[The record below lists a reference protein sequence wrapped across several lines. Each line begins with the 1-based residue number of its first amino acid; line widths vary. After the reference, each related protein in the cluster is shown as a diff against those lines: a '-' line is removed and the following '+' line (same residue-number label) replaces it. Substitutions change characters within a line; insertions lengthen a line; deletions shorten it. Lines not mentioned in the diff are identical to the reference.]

1 LRHFISSCP
10 LYAFR
15 AIATSGNDGVSGL
28 SVNGANVYV
37 SGSIGQG
44 SISLGSVTLVNPAA
58 SSAAYFASFTPTVL
72 ATMPSTLYGS
82 SLYPNPAAAR
92 TSVRLPALAAAGSA
106 TLTLYYAL
114 GNIAKTLTVT
124 VPASGLLQDIDLGSL
139 VSGVYL
145 LHVQA
150 GTASAKHRLVIK

>member
-1 LRHFISSCP
+1 
-10 LYAFR
+10 
-15 AIATSGNDGVSGL
+15 
-28 SVNGANVYV
+28 
-37 SGSIGQG
+37 
-44 SISLGSVTLVNPAA
+44 
-58 SSAAYFASFTPTVL
+58 
-72 ATMPSTLYGS
+72 MPSTLYGS

-92 TSVRLPALAAAGSA
+92 TSVRLAAAGSA
-106 TLTLYYAL
+106 TLTLYDAL

-124 VPASGLLQDIDLGSL
+124 VPASGLLQNIDLGSL